1 MKKKKLDKD
10 LVKKNNENYISKS
23 LMKIQRNSRTKY
35 E

>member
-23 LMKIQRNSRTKY
+23 LMKIQRNPRTKY